1 MINAKIIYNNL
12 LNDSRLLT
20 LVDDDNIS
28 DVYPDEVVM
37 FPTVIFQD
45 SEQTDTEFCD
55 NLPIANNCNVSIHIF
70 TKSLDGYPTT
80 SEIGIIIGQIFKE
93 NFFVCNGNR
102 ELDESDNVKHRV
114 MNFRKEILS

>member
-20 LVDDDNIS
+20 LVGEDNIS
-28 DVYPDEVVM
+28 DVYPNEVVI

-45 SEQTDTEFCD
+45 GEQTDTEFCD
-55 NLPIANNCNVSIHIF
+55 NLPMANDCNVSIHIF

-102 ELDESDNVKHRV
+102 ELDEPDNIKHRV
-114 MNFRKEILS
+114 MSFRKEILS